1 MEESVSIHIVTYNAA
16 RTILA
21 CLDAIAEQ
29 SRPPEEIIVIDN
41 NSSDDSASIVEQA
54 SRPLRLIRNNK
65 NTGYSAA
72 HNQAIEMT
80 KTRFVL
86 LLNPDVVLTPHFL
99 RRMLEAAAVHERI
112 GAVSGKLLRLP
123 PGDESLPG
131 KKNII
136 DSTGMYMTPNQRHL
150 DRGSGEEDRGQ
161 YETME
166 YVFGASGAAPLFRR
180 EALEDLRVGGE
191 YFDEDFFCYR
201 EDADL
206 AWRAQLFGWRTLYTP
221 RAVAYH
227 ARRVLPENRREL
239 PRELNMHSVKNRFLL
254 RLKNQTLKAALPFLA
269 PMLFRDLQ
277 LLVYVLLFERS
288 SIEGLIYVCRNFRR
302 ISEKRRIIME
312 KRNIPDRDIIRWFR
326 ERSRPSAEAPPRPRR
341 TG

>member
-1 MEESVSIHIVTYNAA
+1 MEESVSIHIVTFNAA
-16 RTILA
+16 RYIRA
-21 CLDAIAEQ
+21 CLDSIAEQ
-29 SRPPEEIIVIDN
+29 SRLPEEIIVIDN
-41 NSSDDSASIVEQA
+41 NSSDDSVSIIKQA
-54 SRPLRLIRNNK
+54 SLPLRLIRNDK

-72 HNQAIEMT
+72 HNQAIDMT

-86 LLNPDVVLTPHFL
+86 LLNPDVVLTAHFL
-99 RRMLEAAAVHERI
+99 RRMLEAAAFHERI
-112 GAVSGKLLRLP
+112 GAVSGKLLRLQ
-123 PGDESLPG
+123 PGDDALPG

-136 DSTGMYMTPNQRHL
+136 DSTGIYMIPNQRHL

-161 YETME
+161 YESPA

-180 EALEDLRVGGE
+180 EALEDLRIGGE

-239 PRELNMHSVKNRFLL
+239 PPELNMHSVKNRFLL
-254 RLKNQTLKAALPFLA
+254 RLKNQTFAAAFPFLG

-288 SIEGLIYVCRNFRR
+288 SLPGIIFILRNFRR
-302 ISEKRRIIME
+302 ISQKRRIIME
-312 KRNIPDRDIIRWFR
+312 KRKVPDRDIIGWFR
-326 ERSRPSAEAPPRPRR
+326 TRSRPAAETRQSPPR